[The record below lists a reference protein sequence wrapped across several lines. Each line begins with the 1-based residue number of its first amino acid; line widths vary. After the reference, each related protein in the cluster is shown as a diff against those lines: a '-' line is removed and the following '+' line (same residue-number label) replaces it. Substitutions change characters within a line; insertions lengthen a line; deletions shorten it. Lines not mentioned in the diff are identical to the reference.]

1 MPRNLMRLSS
11 RILPKEHWV
20 NPRDLLKTWNLV
32 KGDEVMI
39 VTGKDKGE
47 TGRIA
52 QVLRKN
58 NSVVVAE
65 KNLVWNH
72 VRMSE
77 STPSGKVQK
86 EMPIHI
92 SNVALLDPNTRRPTK
107 IDMRKLP
114 DSESGKL
121 QWRRFAAGTN
131 TEIPKPVYLEYK
143 ENRKDGPFDTEPDA
157 VAEVT
162 YTPTLASP
170 PFPETVIGELT
181 DLRSKRNRNRKKA
194 TFKV

>member
-143 ENRKDGPFDTEPDA
+143 ENRKGAFFHTSLHRLS
-157 VAEVT
+157 
-162 YTPTLASP
+162 Y
-170 PFPETVIGELT
+170 
-181 DLRSKRNRNRKKA
+181 
-194 TFKV
+194 